1 MSTDKISNGKEE
13 TSVLTVRISKEL
25 DQILDKIKD
34 RKGISKATI
43 IRYYL
48 EMAKYILIDIGT
60 IRSLDER
67 DMITI
72 KKKTFKKYLKNME
85 EEEQMEQGVKFA
97 RFIND
102 LARVQGK
109 LYDINYKLDLCE
121 HLGFFPKFIDED
133 NYILISNKFGPKK
146 FVEAFAFKLIKYDPK
161 VEFDYTFTEEALE
174 SSKKKQAYERFIEPV
189 NRAASYYAFEFA
201 KIPEGEEED

>member
-1 MSTDKISNGKEE
+1 MNDKEE

-25 DQILDKIKD
+25 DQTLEKIRE
-34 RKGISKATI
+34 RKGISKATV

-48 EMAKYILIDIGT
+48 EMAKYILIDIGS

-72 KKKTFKKYLKNME
+72 KKKTFKNYLKSLE
-85 EEEQMEQGVKFA
+85 EEVQMIQGIKFA

-109 LYDINYKLDLCE
+109 LEDLDYKLDLCE
-121 HLGFFPKFIDED
+121 HLGFFPKFIDEEH
-133 NYILISNKFGPKK
+133 YILFSNKFGPKK
-146 FVEAFAFKLIKYDPK
+146 FVEAFAYKLINHDPELEYDLS
-161 VEFDYTFTEEALE
+161 FTEEAVN
-174 SSKKKQAYERFIEPV
+174 SKKKGAYVKTIQPV
-189 NRAASYYAFEFA
+189 DRAASYYAFEFA
-201 KIPEGEEED
+201 KVPEIKEEV

>member
-1 MSTDKISNGKEE
+1 MSIDKKEE

-34 RKGISKATI
+34 RKGISKASL

-48 EMAKYILIDIGT
+48 EMAKYIIVDNGS

-72 KKKTFKKYLKNME
+72 KKKTFKKYLRLFE
-85 EEEQMEQGVKFA
+85 EEMQMDQGVKFA

-109 LYDINYKLDLCE
+109 LDDIGYKLDLCE
-121 HLGFFPKFIDED
+121 HLGFFPKFVDED
-133 NYILISNKFGPKK
+133 NYILITNKFGPKK
-146 FVEAFAFKLIKYDPK
+146 FIEAFVYKLIHHDP
-161 VEFDYTFTEEALE
+161 EIEYDYTFTEEAE
-174 SSKKKQAYERFIEPV
+174 NGKRKSAYLKTIQPV
-189 NRAASYYAFEFA
+189 DRAASYYAFEFA
-201 KIPEGEEED
+201 KIESEEE

>member
-1 MSTDKISNGKEE
+1 MSVDKKTNGKQE

-34 RKGISKATI
+34 KKGISKATI

-48 EMAKYILIDIGT
+48 EMAKYILIDIGS

-72 KKKTFKKYLKNME
+72 KKKTFKKYLKNFE

-109 LYDINYKLDLCE
+109 LDNINYKLDICE

-133 NYILISNKFGPKK
+133 NYILFTNKFGPKK
-146 FVEAFAFKLIKYDPK
+146 FVEAFAFKLIHYDPE
-161 VEFDYTFTEEALE
+161 VEYDYSFTEEALE
-174 SSKKKQAYERFIEPV
+174 SSKKKATYLKAIQPV
-189 NRAASYYAFEFA
+189 DRAASYYAYEFA
-201 KIPEGEEED
+201 KIPEVEEE